1 MLEVRKVVNKFFPD
15 KLSFLVLTAA
25 CSVILISMGLRQT
38 FGLFFSAFE
47 NSLGVTRTEF
57 GLAIGIQMLFW
68 GMFAPIFGLLADKF
82 GGNKAVFL
90 GFVIF
95 GLGIFMLYSGPNTGI
110 FFQLALGVLIGIAL
124 GATAIGVPVSEVG
137 KHFPNETRTIAT
149 GIVTAAASIGYF
161 LSPLLTKYSLVN
173 YDWEQTL
180 KYFMIFI
187 VFGLIT
193 SLFLLPAK
201 SLINSSQADR
211 EQTFF
216 SAIKEAFSHKGYVL
230 LVLGFF
236 VCGFQITLVGTH
248 IPGYMQ
254 ERGMS
259 GWPATIIL
267 ALIGFFN
274 IFGTLGMGYLGTKY
288 KKKNLLSILYSL
300 RAVSICVFIFSPPSM
315 INSIIF
321 GVTFGLLWLS
331 TVPPTNGIVAQIFG
345 TKYLS
350 TLFGIVFLCHQF
362 GAFAGAF
369 LGGYFFDVFGSYDYA
384 WYMAIALSIFA
395 TAVHYPIDEKKLI
408 RHTVAN

>member
-1 MLEVRKVVNKFFPD
+1 VQKLFPN
-15 KLSFLVLTAA
+15 KLSLIVLISA

-38 FGLFFSAFE
+38 FGLFFEAFE
-47 NSLGVTRTEF
+47 NGLGVSRTEF

-68 GMFAPIFGLLADKF
+68 GIFAPVFGILADKF

-90 GFVIF
+90 GFLIF
-95 GLGIFMLYSGPNTGI
+95 ALGIYMLYSGPNTGI
-110 FFQLALGVLIGIAL
+110 YFQIALGVLVGTAL

-161 LSPLLTKYSLVN
+161 LSPLLTKYSLVQF
-173 YDWEQTL
+173 DWEDTL
-180 KYFMIFI
+180 KFFMIFI
-187 VFGLIT
+187 AFGLVVSIF
-193 SLFLLPAK
+193 LFPAQNV
-201 SLINSSQADR
+201 INSSQADR
-211 EQTFF
+211 DQTFL
-216 SAIKEAFSHKGYVL
+216 SALKEAFSHKGYVL

-254 ERGMS
+254 DRGMA
-259 GWPATIIL
+259 GWSATIIL

-300 RAVSICVFIFSPPSM
+300 RAVSICIFIFSPPSM

-321 GVTFGLLWLS
+321 GITFGLLWLS

-369 LGGYFFDVFGSYDYA
+369 LGGYFFDNYGSYDYA

-395 TAVHYPIDEKKLI
+395 TFVHYPINENRIERVDNTI
-408 RHTVAN
+408 

>member
-1 MLEVRKVVNKFFPD
+1 MFKFIPNRIA
-15 KLSFLVLTAA
+15 LIALISA
-25 CSVILISMGLRQT
+25 CAIILISMGLRQT
-38 FGLFFSAFE
+38 FGLFFKAFE
-47 NSLGVTRTEF
+47 EGIGCTRTEF

-68 GMFAPIFGLLADKF
+68 GMFAPLFGVVADKF
-82 GGNKAVFL
+82 GGNKAVFF
-90 GFVIF
+90 GFLIF
-95 GLGIFMLYSGPNTGI
+95 GLGIYMLYSGPNTGI
-110 FFQLALGVLIGIAL
+110 FFQISLGVLIGIAL

-137 KHFPNETRTIAT
+137 KHFPNQTRTIAT
-149 GIVTAAASIGYF
+149 GLVTAAASVGYF
-161 LSPLLTKYSLVN
+161 LSPLFTQYSLGEVG
-173 YDWEQTL
+173 WVQTL

-187 VFGLIT
+187 GFGLIA
-193 SLFLLPAK
+193 SLFLLPSK
-201 SLINSSQADR
+201 SIIDSTQADR
-211 EQTFF
+211 DQTFA
-216 SAIKEAFSHKGYVL
+216 SAIKEAFKHKGYVL

-254 ERGMS
+254 ERGMG
-259 GWPATIIL
+259 GWSATIIL

-288 KKKNLLSILYSL
+288 KKKNLLSILYFL

-315 INSIIF
+315 LNSIIF
-321 GVTFGLLWLS
+321 GITFGILWLS

-369 LGGYFFDVFGSYDYA
+369 LGGYFFDKYGSYDYA

-395 TAVHYPIDEKKLI
+395 TVVHYPIDERRI
-408 RHTVAN
+408 ERVDNTI

>member
-1 MLEVRKVVNKFFPD
+1 MNNLFPNK
-15 KLSFLVLTAA
+15 LALIVLVSA

-38 FGLFFSAFE
+38 FGLFFEAFE
-47 NSLGVTRTEF
+47 NGLGVTRTEF

-68 GMFAPIFGLLADKF
+68 GIFAPIFGLLADKF
-82 GGNKAVFL
+82 GGNRAVSL

-95 GLGIFMLYSGPNTGI
+95 AAGIFMLYSGPNTGI
-110 FFQLALGVLIGIAL
+110 YFQIALGVLIGIAL

-137 KHFPNETRTIAT
+137 KHYPNETRTIAT
-149 GIVTAAASIGYF
+149 GVVTAAASIGYF
-161 LSPLLTKYSLVN
+161 LSPLLTKYSLVEFE
-173 YDWEQTL
+173 WEQTL
-180 KYFMIFI
+180 KFFMIFI
-187 VFGLIT
+187 VFGLLS
-193 SLFLLPAK
+193 SLFLFPAK
-201 SLINSSQADR
+201 KLINSSQADR
-211 EQTFF
+211 DQTFF

-254 ERGMS
+254 DRGMA
-259 GWPATIIL
+259 GWSATIIL

-300 RAVSICVFIFSPPSM
+300 RAVSICIFIFSPPSM
-315 INSIIF
+315 LNSIIF

-369 LGGYFFDVFGSYDYA
+369 LGGYFYDLYGSYDYA

-395 TAVHYPIDEKKLI
+395 TIVHFPIDEKPI
-408 RHTVAN
+408 VRVNSPI